1 MQEFGVANVPKGYGI
16 AATQARLWHF
26 HPDAL
31 PSFKRPPF
39 SYTPRHSPFGEIAM
53 SPMPIATI
61 FGSGGQRSA
70 GSGT

>member
-31 PSFKRPPF
+31 PSFKRGRPF
-39 SYTPRHSPFGEIAM
+39 SYTPRHSALGEIA
-53 SPMPIATI
+53 I
-61 FGSGGQRSA
+61 
-70 GSGT
+70 